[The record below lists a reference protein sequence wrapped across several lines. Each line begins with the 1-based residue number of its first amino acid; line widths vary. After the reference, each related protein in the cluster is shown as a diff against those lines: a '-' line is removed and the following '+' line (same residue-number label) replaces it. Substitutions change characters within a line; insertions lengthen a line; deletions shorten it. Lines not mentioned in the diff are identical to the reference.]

1 MQGHLP
7 GPPQPHVPI
16 GFAPFIGYIATREPR
31 PVDDRVPVD
40 PGSAEFGDYP
50 PLDEFDDIGDWE
62 PIHRPLFKA
71 TAVVLSL
78 SLVLAG
84 LSTVVDLLFAGH

>member
-1 MQGHLP
+1 VG
-7 GPPQPHVPI
+7 
-16 GFAPFIGYIATREPR
+16 
-31 PVDDRVPVD
+31 DRVPVD
-40 PGSAEFGDYP
+40 PGGAEFGDYP

-78 SLVLAG
+78 SLVLAA
-84 LSTVVDLLFAGH
+84 LSTVADLLFSGH